1 MKKSVTKYRLQVPL
15 FPVLSGFFISTLHAL
30 IENSMIIENE
40 SKWIKLKIQ
49 TINKEI
55 MNGNKKKTKKEDR
68 EP

>member
-1 MKKSVTKYRLQVPL
+1 
-15 FPVLSGFFISTLHAL
+15 
-30 IENSMIIENE
+30 MIIENE